1 MANRIWCVYLHT
13 NLTNGKCYVG
23 ITSQYPVEARWQKG
37 KGYSKQKKFY
47 SAIQEFGWDGFDHKI
62 LETGLT
68 EKEAKIKEIEYI
80 DFFDSVN
87 NGYNASSGGETYGNS
102 KKGKPVMIVET
113 GNIYEDAVQ
122 AAEVYETTAAK
133 IREACRSGYATAGW
147 HWRYATQEDLEDAWL
162 KTLGDDE
169 F

>member
-23 ITSQYPVEARWQKG
+23 ITSQYPVEKRWKNG
-37 KGYSKQKKFY
+37 LGYQTQPKFY

-62 LETGLT
+62 TETGLT
-68 EKEAKIKEIEYI
+68 ESEAREKEQEYI
-80 DFFDSVN
+80 TFFDSID
-87 NGYNASSGGETYGNS
+87 NGYNSTLGGG
-102 KKGKPVMIVET
+102 KPRGGGKPVMIVET
-113 GNIYEDAVQ
+113 GNIYEDANQ
-122 AAEVYETTAAK
+122 AAEVYLVSADN
-133 IREACRSGYATAGW
+133 IRHACRSGYATAGY